1 MAQGVQQSEVDEGL
15 RAVAAALLEAGDR
28 GIGAFGL
35 EGTTALAIFGTSR
48 PDFGVEPRPL
58 RQFRLQPSST
68 QKFVF
73 ILAQD
78 SPPDASSSMAAVAAY
93 LDDRL
98 CVPRDMGLLPAKAIR
113 QLACSLK

>member
-1 MAQGVQQSEVDEGL
+1 MAKDAMAQGVQQSEVDEGL

-58 RQFRLQPSST
+58 RQFRLQPSLT
-68 QKFVF
+68 QKFVHF
-73 ILAQD
+73 GTGFAAGCIIFHG
-78 SPPDASSSMAAVAAY
+78 SSG
-93 LDDRL
+93 
-98 CVPRDMGLLPAKAIR
+98 CVPR
-113 QLACSLK
+113 